1 MVEAIRRGR
10 GMNLKIVMDFNDT
23 MNEFLSNFG
32 NWIFYNGKNLMK
44 EMENI
49 TTRYL
54 LKYFLHD
61 ETFRETSQNHHK
73 NENPLPYSWNSFD
86 LAI

>member
-32 NWIFYNGKNLMK
+32 N
-44 EMENI
+44 
-49 TTRYL
+49 
-54 LKYFLHD
+54 
-61 ETFRETSQNHHK
+61 
-73 NENPLPYSWNSFD
+73 
-86 LAI
+86 